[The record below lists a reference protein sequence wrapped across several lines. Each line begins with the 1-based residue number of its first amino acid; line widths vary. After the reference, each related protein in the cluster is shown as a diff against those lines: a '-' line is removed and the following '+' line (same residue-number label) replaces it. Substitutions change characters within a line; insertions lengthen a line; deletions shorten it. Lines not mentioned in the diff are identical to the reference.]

1 MYILNTGLGFRLG
14 FAVVARWMDARTRAK
29 FVVFSGGESQVRQDL
44 HHQEGWHFSCE
55 RGCTRDDYGKA
66 GPNSVERLKVDL
78 PFVNVLC
85 V

>member
-44 HHQEGWHFSCE
+44 HHQEGTSPVNAVARETIME
-55 RGCTRDDYGKA
+55 RRVQIQSSD
-66 GPNSVERLKVDL
+66 
-78 PFVNVLC
+78 
-85 V
+85 